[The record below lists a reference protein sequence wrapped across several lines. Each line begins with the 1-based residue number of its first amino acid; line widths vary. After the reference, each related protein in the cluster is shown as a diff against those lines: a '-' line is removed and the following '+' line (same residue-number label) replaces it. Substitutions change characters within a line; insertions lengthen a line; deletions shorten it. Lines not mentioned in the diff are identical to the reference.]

1 VGQALFLLG
10 LILINGALSMS
21 EMAIASSRRARLT
34 ARALDGDAGAQ
45 AALELAAAP
54 NRFLSTVQIGITL
67 IGIIVGAI
75 GEASFTAPVES
86 ALERLPVVAPASRLL
101 SVIVVVAVIT
111 YLSLILGELAPK
123 RLALQHAEAIAARV
137 ARPMQ
142 ALSRLAGPIVA
153 LLSASTNAVL
163 RLLRVGPSNEP
174 AVTEEE
180 VELLLQEATSAGV
193 FAPAEQQLVAGVF
206 DLGDRRVGELMTP
219 RYRIVALDVQDPPVV
234 NRQIM
239 AESPHRAFPVYDG
252 ELDHIVGIVTAKDL
266 WTRAVRG
273 EPESVRDVVQRPMI
287 VPESLPALAALDR
300 FRTTGEEMAIVVDEY
315 GGVQGLLTLHDL
327 LEAIVGDLEP
337 DGLEAEQE
345 AVRRPDGSWLLDG
358 ALPAHDVRELLDLPS
373 LPGEAAGEFETLG
386 GFIMA
391 QLGRIPKATDEVDW
405 GGWRFEVVDM
415 DGRRVDRVLA
425 APAVGEPAD
434 EG

>member
-1 VGQALFLLG
+1 P
-10 LILINGALSMS
+10 
-21 EMAIASSRRARLT
+21 
-34 ARALDGDAGAQ
+34 
-45 AALELAAAP
+45 AA
-54 NRFLSTVQIGITL
+54 
-67 IGIIVGAI
+67 
-75 GEASFTAPVES
+75 
-86 ALERLPVVAPASRLL
+86 APASRLL
-101 SVIVVVAVIT
+101 SVSVVVAVIT

-123 RLALQHAEAIAARV
+123 RLALQHAESIAARV

-163 RLLRVGPSNEP
+163 RLLRVGPPAEP

-180 VELLLQEATSAGV
+180 VELLLQEATAAGV

-219 RYRIVALDVQDPPVV
+219 RYRIVALDLEDPPAV

-266 WTRAVRG
+266 WARAMRG
-273 EPESVRDVVQRPMI
+273 EPDSLRDVVQRPTV

-300 FRTTGEEMAIVVDEY
+300 FRTTGDEIAIVVDEY

-337 DGLEAEQE
+337 EGIEAEQE

-358 ALPAHDVRELLDLPS
+358 ALPAHDVRELLDVPS

-391 QLGRIPKATDEVDW
+391 QLGRIPKPADVVDW

-425 APAVGEPAD
+425 APAVGQPAD